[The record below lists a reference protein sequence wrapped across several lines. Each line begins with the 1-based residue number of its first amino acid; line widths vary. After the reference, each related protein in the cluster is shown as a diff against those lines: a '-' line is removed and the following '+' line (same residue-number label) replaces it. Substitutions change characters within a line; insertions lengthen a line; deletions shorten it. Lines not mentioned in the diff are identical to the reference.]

1 MINWSKIDTVLLDM
15 DGTLL
20 DLRFDNYFWQTL
32 VPKHYADR
40 EGVSLDQAIKLLT
53 PIFKKE
59 EGKLNWY
66 CLDFWSEKLSIN
78 IIELKHQAKMSIAV
92 LPYTRD
98 FLMAVRNS
106 NIRCVL
112 VTNAHMDS
120 LTLKMQETGLIEFF
134 DATICAHDIGYPK
147 EHQLFWHGVQQLE
160 GFMQDRTLFVDDS
173 LSILKSAEK
182 FGIAQLVAITNP
194 DSMQELRQIDDF
206 LAVEHLGKLLPIK

>member
-32 VPKHYADR
+32 VPKYYAER
-40 EGVSLDQAIKLLT
+40 EGVSLDQAVKSLA
-53 PIFKKE
+53 PIFKEE

-78 IIELKHQAKMSIAV
+78 IIELKHQAKAAIKV
-92 LPYTRD
+92 LPYTRE
-98 FLMAVRNS
+98 FLMALKQAD
-106 NIRCVL
+106 IRCVL

-147 EHQLFWHGVQQLE
+147 EHQLFWQGIQQLE
-160 GFMQDRTLFVDDS
+160 GFMVERTLFVDDS
-173 LSILKSAEK
+173 LSILKSAET
-182 FGIAQLVAITNP
+182 FGLTQLVAIACP
-194 DSMQELRQIDDF
+194 DSTQASRQVDDF
-206 LAVEHLGKLLPIK
+206 LAVEHLGELLPIK